1 MNSQE
6 EIEATYEFYKN
17 GKNCFEKAIG
27 WQSTFA
33 KEVIGKRKQRK
44 FLIQKIKFTIKNL
57 TFG

>member
-1 MNSQE
+1 MNS
-6 EIEATYEFYKN
+6 TNEFYKN

-33 KEVIGKRKQRK
+33 KEVIGKRKQRQ